1 MFNRVDVPVLGVV
14 ENMSEFVCPCCGD
27 RVALFGSGGG
37 ERIAAEFGIPVL
49 GRIPILPAIREGG
62 DSGNPIALGD
72 GEEAETFRSLA
83 ESVWAEL
90 EAQEGDAPEITIS

>member
-1 MFNRVDVPVLGVV
+1 MFNRLEVPVLGVV

-37 ERIAAEFGIPVL
+37 ERIAAAFGIPVL

-62 DSGNPIALGD
+62 DSGTPIALGE
-72 GEEAETFRSLA
+72 GEEVEAFKSLG
-83 ESVWAEL
+83 ESIFAQL
-90 EAQEGDAPEITIS
+90 EAQEGEAPEITIS